1 MGKSALPTWR
11 TMTDMAELIHSDK
24 HLRTESERIATV
36 VQAVKRSSEAEG
48 IRISAAHLLETVKNH
63 VESKR

>member
-1 MGKSALPTWR
+1 
-11 TMTDMAELIHSDK
+11 MTDMAELIHSDK